1 MMIGVTVAD
10 CLLVLM
16 LVENEVQVA
25 VYFVIALPPLNGG
38 AVNVTVMLESE
49 PATDGC
55 AGAAGA
61 PFGVT
66 VADGADT
73 APGPTPFVA
82 KTVQVYA
89 LPSSTPLTPRGEPP
103 PDEPPGVPPLDD
115 VQFAE
120 YPVMLLPPSDTGSAK
135 LTVISESKAL
145 ADTLRG
151 ALGTDVAAT
160 GVVAFD
166 SADGGPVPLIF
177 VAVTVHVYVVPFE
190 SGIEIGEPRSVFV
203 TNAELSLTEVHVTV
217 YFVIVLPP
225 FGAAA
230 KVILAVPSPATPT
243 GVPGAPGAP
252 FGTTGADVD
261 EGVSPSLLDAIAVH
275 V

>member
-1 MMIGVTVAD
+1 
-10 CLLVLM
+10 
-16 LVENEVQVA
+16 
-25 VYFVIALPPLNGG
+25 
-38 AVNVTVMLESE
+38 
-49 PATDGC
+49 
-55 AGAAGA
+55 
-61 PFGVT
+61 
-66 VADGADT
+66 
-73 APGPTPFVA
+73 
-82 KTVQVYA
+82 
-89 LPSSTPLTPRGEPP
+89 
-103 PDEPPGVPPLDD
+103 LDD

-120 YPVMLLPPSDTGSAK
+120 YPVMLLPPSDAGSAK